1 MATRKVDIKLGLTGA
16 QQVEAGLK
24 EISKKLATITGAA
37 AKMTVG
43 LVGIGSSLT
52 VGGFIAGIKAA
63 ADLGSH
69 LSDVADRVDMTAGEV
84 LVLQQS
90 FKIAGLDAGL
100 LQTTIGQLNKSID
113 EARHGNKTY
122 ADSFERIGVNLQ
134 KLYAMRPAERFR
146 TIQEALNGLN
156 DSADR
161 TAVAM
166 RLFGRQG
173 QQLLNLSTNDI
184 KEAERIL
191 GSLPEVMTRNAAVF
205 DHISDSIGNMNVKSQ
220 QFFSGVL
227 DLVEPTLTSFL
238 DRFNG
243 YDFTPM
249 GRNIGAS
256 INVGIQMI
264 QDGQIPR
271 LIELV
276 FQAGF
281 ARVRGLWIPVV
292 QFMGSST
299 SDVFQ
304 YTVTSILVQTAKL
317 FTDFLNN
324 LSSQTIT
331 WGLAIWFYVSDV
343 AAAKIKEYLAK
354 IPGADMLGI
363 TAPVPDWETS
373 FADAMN
379 SSSNLVGDNYL
390 GLGSVSKW
398 LDEVQQGLDQNL
410 NLELGIDPTK
420 WDRELADF
428 IAQEK
433 AKADQK
439 TIDIPVRP
447 ILSTPPAGTSTA
459 DIWRNYEERE
469 KEARI
474 SENEKKLITSQ
485 TELNR
490 LKVEYVGFE
499 TKLEA
504 ISNQRAVNEQN
515 WQGTQ
520 IQKYN
525 QKVSL
530 LAQESVAY
538 EDQIKSLQL
547 QNDEIQKQIELKR
560 QAILDLKPEEREK
573 KEPTL
578 NKEIQTLET
587 EKAQNEKKIGGI
599 QNKQKLNQASVGP
612 DPYSFGDQI
621 QKNLNKVQDG
631 FGTLQ
636 EQVGNFSGTMA
647 TSLETSLGGA
657 LTNILMQT
665 EDIDEAFA
673 KMGQT
678 LLTSMVTSLMG
689 IVAKVAV
696 LTAIIL
702 PLNILTGG
710 AIGAILKLAASFV
723 PGFATGGRVYG
734 GRQIIQTNEN
744 GSEFVVSAKSPRT
757 NDKWLSLANKGFNID
772 DYMMSGPS
780 STQVVQN
787 ENNVQSGG
795 KTVTVRTN
803 AELRNEWKRGG
814 IVEVVREGFLKRG
827 WA

>member
-24 EISKKLATITGAA
+24 DISKKLATITSAA

-43 LVGIGSSLT
+43 IAGIGSALT
-52 VGGFIAGIKAA
+52 VGGFAAGIKAA
-63 ADLGSH
+63 ADLGSQ
-69 LSDVADRVDMTAGEV
+69 LSDVAARTDMTAGEV
-84 LVLQQS
+84 LVLQQA
-90 FKIAGLDAGL
+90 FKNAGIDSGT
-100 LQTTIGQLNKSID
+100 LQTSIGQLNKSID
-113 EARHGNKTY
+113 EANRGNKTY

-249 GRNIGAS
+249 GRNIGAAVNIGVQMAKDGQLGLFLELSVKAGLTKGFSILPSLWQSLTGDFGTLFEYTWYKIS
-256 INVGIQMI
+256 INIGSFFINMF
-264 QDGQIPR
+264 DQINHF
-271 LIELV
+271 IM
-276 FQAGF
+276 ASIGY
-281 ARVRGLWIPVV
+281 GL
-292 QFMGSST
+292 
-299 SDVFQ
+299 D
-304 YTVTSILVQTAKL
+304 KL
-317 FTDFLNN
+317 TD
-324 LSSQTIT
+324 
-331 WGLAIWFYVSDV
+331 WLAQ
-343 AAAKIKEYLAK
+343 KIAS
-354 IPGADMLGI
+354 IPGAGMLGVTKDTI
-363 TAPVPDWETS
+363 KPSNNTYADWLNTDTLLSPVT
-373 FADAMN
+373 N
-379 SSSNLVGDNYL
+379 
-390 GLGSVSKW
+390 W
-398 LDEVQQGLDQNL
+398 LQELEDDLDKDLTL
-410 NLELGIDPTK
+410 NLGIDVTK
-420 WDRELADF
+420 WDRELSEL

-433 AKADQK
+433 AKADRK
-439 TIDIPVRP
+439 PITLPVRP
-447 ILSTPPAGTSTA
+447 QMLPPEGTSPA
-459 DIWRNYEERE
+459 DIQKQYATWQQKDRE
-469 KEARI
+469 AQINKEI
-474 SENEKKLITSQ
+474 SESQ
-485 TELNR
+485 DNLNR
-490 LKVEYVGFE
+490 LKVQYIGLE
-499 TKLEA
+499 TELE
-504 ISNQRAVNEQN
+504 SLTNQRAVNEQN
-515 WQGTQ
+515 WQTTAL
-520 IQKYN
+520 QKHN

-530 LAQESVAY
+530 LAQEN
-538 EDQIKSLQL
+538 EKFENQINLIRE
-547 QNDEIQKQIELKR
+547 QNIELQR
-560 QAILDLKPEEREK
+560 QIDLKKQEILNLKPDEREK
-573 KEPTL
+573 KEPVL
-578 NKEIQTLET
+578 NKEIKTLET
-587 EKAQNEKKIGGI
+587 EKAQNDKKIGGI
-599 QNKQKLNQASVGP
+599 QNKRRLNQVSVGP

-621 QKNLNKVQDG
+621 QKNMNKVQDR

-636 EQVGNFSGTMA
+636 EQVGTMSETMA

-657 LTNILMQT
+657 LTNILLQT
-665 EDIDEAFA
+665 EDIDAAFA
-673 KMGQT
+673 QMGQT
-678 LLTSMVTSLMG
+678 LLTSMVSSLMG

-702 PLNILTGG
+702 PLNIMTGG

-734 GRQIIQTNEN
+734 GRQIIQTNES
-744 GSEFVVSAKSPRT
+744 GSEYVVSARSPRT

-780 STQVVQN
+780 GTQII
-787 ENNVQSGG
+787 NNTETTQSSG

>member
-1 MATRKVDIKLGLTGA
+1 MATRRVDIKLGLTGA

-24 EISKKLATITGAA
+24 EISKKLATITSAA

-43 LVGIGSSLT
+43 IAGIGSALT
-52 VGGFIAGIKAA
+52 VGGFAAGIKSA
-63 ADLGSH
+63 ADLGSQ
-69 LSDVADRVDMTAGEV
+69 LSDVAARTDMTAGEV
-84 LVLQQS
+84 LVLQQA
-90 FKIAGLDAGL
+90 FKNAGIDSGT
-100 LQTTIGQLNKSID
+100 LQTSIGQLNKSID
-113 EARHGNKTY
+113 EANRGNKTY

-276 FQAGF
+276 FKAGF
-281 ARVRGLWIPVV
+281 AKVQSLWTPTV
-292 QFMGSST
+292 QFLGST
-299 SDVFQ
+299 TYKVFE
-304 YTVTSILVQTAKL
+304 YTFTSIFVQLGKYAI
-317 FTDFLNN
+317 DFLNDFH
-324 LSSQTIT
+324 SQLIT
-331 WGLAIWFYVSDV
+331 WALATWSYVIDV
-343 AAAKIKEYLAK
+343 VAEKLASTLNK
-354 IPGADMLGI
+354 IPGAGKLGI
-363 TAPVPDWETS
+363 TAPVPDWDTS
-373 FADAMN
+373 LAEAYN
-379 SSSNLVGDNYL
+379 IVGDNWL
-390 GLGSVSKW
+390 GFKSISKW
-398 LDEVQQGLDQNL
+398 LEDTQKGLDTNL
-410 NLELGIDPTK
+410 NLELGIDPSK
-420 WDRELADF
+420 YEGELADF
-428 IAQEK
+428 IAKEK

-439 TIDIPVRP
+439 TIDIPIRP
-447 ILSTPPAGTSTA
+447 KIEEPDDAVERKFTVYLEEQEQIRKQKQNDK
-459 DIWRNYEERE
+459 DIEE
-469 KEARI
+469 
-474 SENEKKLITSQ
+474 SQ
-485 TELNR
+485 KRLNK
-490 LKVEYVGFE
+490 LKVDYVGIE
-499 TKLEA
+499 TKLES
-504 ISNQRAVNEQN
+504 ITNDRALNEQN
-515 WQGTQ
+515 WQATS
-520 IQKYN
+520 IQKHN
-525 QKVSL
+525 VKVSL
-530 LAQESVAY
+530 LAQEDETY
-538 EDQIKSLQL
+538 EKQLNSLRE
-547 QNDEIQKQIELKR
+547 QNKEIQTQIDLKKQN
-560 QAILDLKPEEREK
+560 ILNLKPEEREK
-573 KEPTL
+573 KEPAL

-587 EKAQNEKKIGGI
+587 ERAQNEKKIGSI
-599 QNKQKLNQASVGP
+599 QNKQKLNQATVGA
-612 DPYSFGDQI
+612 DPYSFSDQI
-621 QKNLNKVQDG
+621 QKNMNKVQDG

-636 EQVGNFSGTMA
+636 EQVGTMSATMA

-678 LLTSMVTSLMG
+678 LLTSMVSSLMG

-710 AIGAILKLAASFV
+710 AVGAILKLAASFV
-723 PGFATGGRVYG
+723 PGFATGGRIYG

>member
-146 TIQEALNGLN
+146 TIQEAMNGLN

-238 DRFNG
+238 DRFNS

-249 GRNIGAS
+249 GRNIGAAVNIGVQMAKDGQLGLFLELSVKAGLTKGFSILPSLWQSLTGDFGTLFEYTWYKIS
-256 INVGIQMI
+256 INIGSFFINMF
-264 QDGQIPR
+264 DQINHF
-271 LIELV
+271 IM
-276 FQAGF
+276 ASIGY
-281 ARVRGLWIPVV
+281 GL
-292 QFMGSST
+292 
-299 SDVFQ
+299 D
-304 YTVTSILVQTAKL
+304 KL
-317 FTDFLNN
+317 TD
-324 LSSQTIT
+324 
-331 WGLAIWFYVSDV
+331 WLAQ
-343 AAAKIKEYLAK
+343 KIAS
-354 IPGADMLGI
+354 IPGAGMLGVTKDTI
-363 TAPVPDWETS
+363 KPSNNTYADWLNTDTLLSPVT
-373 FADAMN
+373 N
-379 SSSNLVGDNYL
+379 
-390 GLGSVSKW
+390 W
-398 LDEVQQGLDQNL
+398 LQELEDDLDKDLTL
-410 NLELGIDPTK
+410 NLGIDVTK
-420 WDRELADF
+420 WDRELSEL

-433 AKADQK
+433 AKADRK
-439 TIDIPVRP
+439 PITLPVRP
-447 ILSTPPAGTSTA
+447 QMLPPEGTSTEE
-459 DIWRNYEERE
+459 IWRGYEERR
-469 KEARI
+469 KSDQKA
-474 SENEKKLITSQ
+474 ENEKKLITSQ

-490 LKVEYVGFE
+490 LKVEYIGYE
-499 TKLEA
+499 TSLET
-504 ISNQRAVNEQN
+504 ITNDRALNEQN
-515 WQGTQ
+515 WQATA
-520 IQKYN
+520 IQKHN
-525 QKVSL
+525 TKVSL
-530 LAQESVAY
+530 LVEEDAVY
-538 EDQIKSLQL
+538 EKQLNSLKDQNK
-547 QNDEIQKQIELKR
+547 EIQKQIELKKR
-560 QAILDLKPEEREK
+560 EILTLQPEEREK
-573 KEPTL
+573 KEPVL

-599 QNKQKLNQASVGP
+599 QNKRSLNQASIGA
-612 DPYSFGDQI
+612 DPYSFGDQV

-678 LLTSMVTSLMG
+678 LLTSMVSSLMG

-696 LTAIIL
+696 LTAFIL
-702 PLNILTGG
+702 PLNIMTGG
-710 AIGAILKLAASFV
+710 AVGAILKLAASFV
-723 PGFATGGRVYG
+723 PGFAKGGRIYG

-744 GSEFVVSAKSPRT
+744 GSEYVVSARSPRT

-780 STQVVQN
+780 STQIVQT
-787 ENNVQSGG
+787 ENHTQSGG